1 MSQLRRDVPPSM
13 VLLAVMSVVAGSSL
27 VSVVRGPGLWFAAVL
42 GAAVA
47 LVAMVIGRRFSLLT
61 LEWVALSILLAT
73 LLGGVAC
80 GPVPS
85 PTSYRNF
92 FSGLI
97 GGWADL
103 LSSVPPVDAAGEV
116 LALPFVLA
124 WLSGTVGAVLVRHV
138 RVAIIG
144 ALGPAIAFGVGLLF
158 SVELRNLALVQGSV
172 MVALSLA
179 LGWYQQRQLGFE
191 VDEEI
196 GNTTVARRRAR
207 LMYAGAVLLAI
218 GISAPLIAPL
228 VPGLDGRERFDLRE
242 WLEPPWDPLDE
253 PSPLAQIKSNYAED
267 VRNDVVFVVRGEGLP
282 QRWALATLASFDGTT
297 WSVGDA
303 EIGGLAPFVPIDG
316 STPAELVPPIE
327 ARSLVEAEV
336 EIRNLEGPWLPLPGW
351 AEQIALSPETEGS
364 LRFNA
369 RTGTAAIPT
378 GSNAALY
385 TVRARPWP
393 ALDRETL
400 SSLTYSSPTELG
412 IEGQAGAVR
421 SWSADIVEGADFGWA
436 QIERVQEEL
445 SVGGYSVEERVRPGH
460 SWSRLESFF
469 QTESLVGNEEQ
480 YAAVAGIAAR
490 NAGLH
495 ARVVVGYLI
504 PADELGKNEIAV
516 ARTNASAWIEVLTVE
531 RGWVPVDVTPDR
543 DNEPSFE
550 ESGTRTESVAAPN
563 PPPSIPPPPEQEVAP
578 EEELEE
584 EDKKAKEDEPD
595 GDAGIPAYVIGGLI
609 AVGLPMV
616 LVGGWLVLLTSLKAL
631 RRQRRRKAAT
641 ADRRVAGAWFE
652 AADRLSEFG
661 VAAPENSS
669 IHEFA
674 GYAERSVS
682 SAVGL
687 RELADLADQSAFAPP
702 QENEER
708 AAAAWERSDAIVA
721 RVRRSRTR
729 RERLRVLGNPSS
741 LRRRDPS

>member
-1 MSQLRRDVPPSM
+1 MSHLRRDLPPSM
-13 VLLAVMSVVAGSSL
+13 MLLAVMSVLAGSSL
-27 VSVVRGPGLWFAAVL
+27 VSVVRGPSLFLAAVL
-42 GAAVA
+42 GSLAA
-47 LVAMVIGRRFSLLT
+47 LGAMVIGKRFSLLT
-61 LEWVALSILLAT
+61 LEWVAVSILLAMF
-73 LLGGVAC
+73 LGGVAC

-85 PTSYRNF
+85 PASYQNF

-97 GGWADL
+97 SGWADL
-103 LSSVPPVDAAGEV
+103 LSSVPPVDASGEV
-116 LALPFVLA
+116 LALPFTLS
-124 WLSGTVGAVLVRHV
+124 WLSGTVGAVLIRHV

-144 ALGPAIAFGVGLLF
+144 ALGPAVAFGVGLLF
-158 SVELRNLALVQGSV
+158 SVELRSLALIQGSI

-207 LMYAGAVLLAI
+207 LMYAGVVLVAIAV
-218 GISAPLIAPL
+218 SAPLLAPL

-303 EIGGLAPFVPIDG
+303 EVNGRAEFVPIDG
-316 STPAELVPPIE
+316 STPEERNAPLE
-327 ARSLVEAEV
+327 ARSFVEAEV
-336 EIRNLEGPWLPLPGW
+336 EIRNLDGPWLPLPGW
-351 AEQIALSPETEGS
+351 ADQIELSAETEGS

-369 RTGTAAIPT
+369 RSGTAAIPA
-378 GSNAALY
+378 GSNLASY
-385 TVRARPWP
+385 KVVARPWP
-393 ALDRETL
+393 VLDGDTL
-400 SSLTYSSPTELG
+400 ASLTYVSPSELG
-412 IEGQAGAVR
+412 IEGQVGAVR
-421 SWSADIVEGADFGWA
+421 SWSADIVEGADFGWP
-436 QIERVQEEL
+436 QIERITDEL

-460 SWSRLESFF
+460 SWSRLEGFF

-490 NAGLH
+490 NAGLN
-495 ARVVVGYLI
+495 ARVVVGYMI
-504 PADELGKNEIAV
+504 PAEEVGKNEIAV
-516 ARTNASAWIEVLTVE
+516 ARTHASAWIEVLTVE
-531 RGWVPVDVTPDR
+531 RGWIPVDVTPDR

-584 EDKKAKEDEPD
+584 EDTKAKEDEVEE
-595 GDAGIPAYVIGGLI
+595 GRGIPAYIIGGAV
-609 AVGLPMV
+609 AVGVPAL
-616 LVGGWLVLLTSLKAL
+616 LVGGWLFLLASLKAV
-631 RRQRRRKAAT
+631 RRRRRRTAAT

-652 AADRLSEFG
+652 AADRLNEFG
-661 VAAPENSS
+661 VKPPNNAS

-674 GYAERSVS
+674 GHAEYSVS

-702 QENEER
+702 QVNEER
-708 AAAAWERSDAIVA
+708 AVAAWERSDAIVA

-729 RERLRVLGNPSS
+729 RERLRVLANPSS